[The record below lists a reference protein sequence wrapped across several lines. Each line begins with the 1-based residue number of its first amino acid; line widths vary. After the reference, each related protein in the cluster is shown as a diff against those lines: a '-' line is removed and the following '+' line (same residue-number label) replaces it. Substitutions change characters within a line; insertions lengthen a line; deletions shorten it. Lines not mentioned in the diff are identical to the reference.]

1 MAFEEK
7 EDQLEKLD
15 LQIWKKIFKVMFTDK
30 KTTILLVLFVILL
43 GLIDTF
49 YPLLNKYAMDT
60 FFVEKPNFDYF
71 TLFIILYI
79 LIILGM
85 FIAVSGFIAQAS
97 KLEEM
102 ITYTIRK
109 QAFCKLQELSF
120 SYFDVNSSG
129 WILAR
134 LTSDTKKLASIV
146 SWGIVDALWAVIV
159 MLGIVIISFIINPK
173 LALILLCLIPVFLVI
188 GIIYR
193 NYILKKYRSVRKIN
207 SAVTQGFS
215 EGFMGAN
222 TTKTLVLEDNN
233 YKEFDEVTTKY
244 YRKSMGAAIFSSF
257 FWPTILVIGYLGVAV
272 IVMVGSKDVLQIE
285 NVDELLLGASSLYLF
300 INFTTRFFDP
310 IMSISRVMADFQ
322 QAQASAERVLSLIET
337 NPDIVDTEE
346 VINKYGGFL
355 NPKKENYEELI
366 GDITFDNVTF
376 AYKGTSVNVLENF
389 NLEIK
394 AGETVAFV
402 GETGSGK
409 STIVNLIC
417 RFYEPTT
424 GKILIDGKDYK
435 ERSVEWL
442 RSKLGYV
449 LQTPQ
454 LFGGT
459 IMENV
464 RYGKLDATDEE
475 IIEAC
480 KLVNAH
486 SFISKLPDG
495 YNTDLGE
502 GGNKLSLGEKQLIS
516 FARAIVAN
524 PSLLVLDEATSS
536 IDTENEKV
544 IIAAMNKVMK
554 NRTSFIVAHRLSTVV
569 NADKIIV
576 LKNGKIL
583 EMGNHTEL
591 LYKKGYY
598 FDLYRNQFLQDSIN
612 ETLNN

>member
-1 MAFEEK
+1 MAFEEQ
-7 EDQLEKLD
+7 EDKLEKLD
-15 LQIWKKIFKVMFTDK
+15 LKVWKKIFKVMFTDK
-30 KTTILLVLFVILL
+30 KTVIFLVLFVILM

-60 FFVEKPNFDYF
+60 FFVEKPNFDYY
-71 TLFIILYI
+71 TLFICLYI
-79 LIILGM
+79 LIIVGM
-85 FIAVSGFIAQAS
+85 FVSVTGFIAQAS

-102 ITYTIRK
+102 ISYTIRK
-109 QAFCKLQELSF
+109 QAFVKLQELSF

-134 LTSDTKKLASIV
+134 LTSDTKKLAAIV
-146 SWGIVDALWAVIV
+146 SWGIVDALWAIIF
-159 MLGIVIISFIINPK
+159 MLGILVISFFINPK
-173 LALILLCLIPVFLVI
+173 LALILVCLIPLFLIV
-188 GIIYR
+188 GILYR
-193 NYILKKYRSVRKIN
+193 NFILKKYRSVRKIN

-215 EGFMGAN
+215 EGFLGAN
-222 TTKTLVLEDNN
+222 TTKTLVLEENN
-233 YKEFDEVTTKY
+233 LKEFDEITTKY
-244 YRKSMGAAIFSSF
+244 YRKSMGAAIVSSF
-257 FWPTILVIGYLGVAV
+257 FWPTILIIGYIGVAV
-272 IVMVGSKDVLQIE
+272 IVTVGANDVLAIE
-285 NVDELLLGASSLYLF
+285 DVNEMLLGASNLYLF

-337 NPDIVDTEE
+337 KPDIVDTDE
-346 VINKYGGFL
+346 VKNTYGEFL
-355 NPKKENYEELI
+355 KPKKENYEELV

-376 AYKGTSVNVLENF
+376 AYKGTTVNVLDNF

-424 GKILIDGKDYK
+424 GKILIDGKDYE
-435 ERSVEWL
+435 ERSIEWL

-459 IMENV
+459 ILENV

-480 KLVNAH
+480 KLVNAD

-495 YNTDLGE
+495 YKTDLGE

-544 IIAAMNKVMK
+544 IISAMNKLMK
-554 NRTSFIVAHRLSTVV
+554 NRTSLIVAHRLSTVV
-569 NADKIIV
+569 NADKIV
-576 LKNGKIL
+576 V
-583 EMGNHTEL
+583 
-591 LYKKGYY
+591 
-598 FDLYRNQFLQDSIN
+598 
-612 ETLNN
+612 